1 MALSLRKKLITI
13 IPVVLYWPAVFI
25 ASHIPVPQWATQTR
39 VTDKTLHG
47 FAYLILG

>member
-13 IPVVLYWPAVFI
+13 TPIALYWPAVFI

-39 VTDKTLHG
+39 VTDKSLHY
-47 FAYLILG
+47 FA